1 MYYVVDKQYGE
12 PVDSGWSMI
21 QGEFGVFL
29 LNLASDPGN
38 EVTNFFHNSFSVDG
52 FALLVIGTLIFNK
65 ILRLDWMPCA
75 PAYPQED
82 VVTIEKSSDN
92 VEDAESID
100 VEEPDG
106 IKLEEF

>member
-21 QGEFGVFL
+21 QGELGACL
-29 LNLASDPGN
+29 LNLAPN
-38 EVTNFFHNSFSVDG
+38 RENKVTIFFNSFSVDG
-52 FALLVIGTLIFNK
+52 FALLVVGTLIFNK

>member
-1 MYYVVDKQYGE
+1 
-12 PVDSGWSMI
+12 
-21 QGEFGVFL
+21 
-29 LNLASDPGN
+29 
-38 EVTNFFHNSFSVDG
+38 
-52 FALLVIGTLIFNK
+52 
-65 ILRLDWMPCA
+65 MPCA